1 VTERLVANDS
11 QERAMPDLT
20 HALREFARSERGA
33 TMAEYGILIVVIAGI
48 AIFVLANLNTVLQT
62 LFGKFSDRVNSVS

>member
-1 VTERLVANDS
+1 
-11 QERAMPDLT
+11 MPDLT
-20 HALREFARSERGA
+20 NALRDLVRSERGA

>member
-1 VTERLVANDS
+1 MS
-11 QERAMPDLT
+11 DLT
-20 HALREFARSERGA
+20 YALRDFARSERGA

>member
-1 VTERLVANDS
+1 
-11 QERAMPDLT
+11 MPDLT
-20 HALREFARSERGA
+20 YALRDLVRSERGA